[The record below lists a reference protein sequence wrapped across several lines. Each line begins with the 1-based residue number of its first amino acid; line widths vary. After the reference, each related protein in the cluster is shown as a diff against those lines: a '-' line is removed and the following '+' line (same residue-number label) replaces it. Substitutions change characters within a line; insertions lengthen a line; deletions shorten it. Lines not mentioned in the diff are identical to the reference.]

1 MNAPASPT
9 PSNFD
14 DDFERT
20 LDKWKEEHKITD
32 DDPLFL
38 LMDLFRIH
46 QSHWD
51 EIRDR
56 QMPSLEE
63 FKKDI
68 AALSEAAKILK
79 ERAAKEIRA
88 VDLPTAIVAA
98 FAALIA
104 GFLLGKFL

>member
-1 MNAPASPT
+1 MNMPTQPT

-14 DDFERT
+14 DDFEQT
-20 LDKWKEEHKITD
+20 LDKWKEQHKITD

-56 QMPSLEE
+56 QMPSLEA

-68 AALSEAAKILK
+68 AALSEAVKILK

-88 VDLPTAIVAA
+88 VDVPTAIVAA
-98 FAALIA
+98 LTALIA
-104 GFLLGKFL
+104 GVLLGKFL